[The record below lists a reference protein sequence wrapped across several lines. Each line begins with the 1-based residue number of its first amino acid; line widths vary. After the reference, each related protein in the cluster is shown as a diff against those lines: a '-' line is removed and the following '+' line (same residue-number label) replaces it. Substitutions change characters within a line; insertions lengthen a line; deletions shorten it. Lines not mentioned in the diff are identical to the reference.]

1 MIAIVDVQYTETRAR
16 TGCVI
21 AHAWNAPAPAAERAI
36 ETEVAA
42 AYVPG
47 ELYRRELP
55 PVLEILRGV
64 DDLTT
69 VVIDAHVWLG
79 PDRPG
84 LGARLHDA
92 LGGAIAVVGVAKNAF
107 AGAPS
112 LPVVRNTARPL
123 YVSAIG
129 LDPHQAAAHVAAMHG
144 PYRIPTLIRRAD
156 QLARSR

>member
-1 MIAIVDVQYTETRAR
+1 MIAIVDAQYTETRAR

-92 LGGAIAVVGVAKNAF
+92 SAARS
-107 AGAPS
+107 PS
-112 LPVVRNTARPL
+112 SPRTHSPVRRRCPSSATRRARCTSARSASIRTRPPPTSPPCTARIA
-123 YVSAIG
+123 S
-129 LDPHQAAAHVAAMHG
+129 
-144 PYRIPTLIRRAD
+144 RR
-156 QLARSR
+156 